1 MLSEAEG
8 PKSFY
13 VTRTCPTLNSLP
25 CLFCYGKIWNFTHA
39 PNLNV
44 ILSPLLE
51 WILTPTSIFY
61 CTIVTFSY
69 DHKLHS
75 KHHVPLTCVCFI
87 KKYLC
92 SVRVS
97 VVPSLFLVSII
108 QGITLVWNQSNLCDF
123 VSIQL
128 SIYLLLVT
136 TSTNKVLHS

>member
-51 WILTPTSIFY
+51 WILTPTRIFY
-61 CTIVTFSY
+61 CSIVTFSY
-69 DHKLHS
+69 DHRLHS
-75 KHHVPLTCVCFI
+75 KHDVSNM
-87 KKYLC
+87 C
-92 SVRVS
+92 SVKKHFWLVEVF
-97 VVPSLFLVSII
+97 VVPSLFLVSMI
-108 QGITLVWNQSNLCDF
+108 QGITLVWDQSNVCDF
-123 VSIQL
+123 VTIL
-128 SIYLLLVT
+128 LFIYY
-136 TSTNKVLHS
+136 